1 MDAGTLFVT
10 FSISNK
16 EPAAALEKRDGN
28 SVLTYPSFQRQELS
42 PYLKVI
48 NMRVT
53 TSILLLQI
61 SEKSENITQLDF
73 EKQRIPW
80 KFSAQENSQSF
91 QLSYFFANSVFK

>member
-16 EPAAALEKRDGN
+16 ETAAALEKRDGN
-28 SVLTYPSFQRQELS
+28 SVLTYPSFQRQVKLS

-61 SEKSENITQLDF
+61 SENITQLDF
-73 EKQRIPW
+73 EKQRTPW
-80 KFSAQENSQSF
+80 KFSARENSQSF